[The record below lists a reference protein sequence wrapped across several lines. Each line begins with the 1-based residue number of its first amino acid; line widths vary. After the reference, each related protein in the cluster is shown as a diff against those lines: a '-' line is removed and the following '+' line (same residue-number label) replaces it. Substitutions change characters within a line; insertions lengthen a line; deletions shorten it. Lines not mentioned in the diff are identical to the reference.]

1 MRHTPRATLLT
12 TLYVLVIAA
21 LLALTTTNLLAGTL
35 APLTAAPPSADAA
48 SRVNGAAPVST
59 EGFSHHWTTPA
70 VAAPTGGGEVVT
82 PPQPPQPEPF
92 VVELKL
98 IGTFVG
104 TDSDAL
110 SSAMLRDPTSGQTF
124 TLGVGE
130 RIRDDARVV
139 RIEHGAVVL
148 ERDDAARLVLPIS
161 G

>member
-1 MRHTPRATLLT
+1 M
-12 TLYVLVIAA
+12 
-21 LLALTTTNLLAGTL
+21 
-35 APLTAAPPSADAA
+35 
-48 SRVNGAAPVST
+48 
-59 EGFSHHWTTPA
+59 
-70 VAAPTGGGEVVT
+70 
-82 PPQPPQPEPF
+82 
-92 VVELKL
+92 VELKL